1 MVPSWPSRARPR
13 PTTAGRRQVRSVTL
27 TTAGKVPEA
36 LSLLIAVLRSGG
48 AESGSGFLGSLLGG
62 LGRGRSGGRLGGLG
76 GVALE
81 LLGGLRGGHDRQHE
95 VRLHGQLG
103 AGRQ

>member
-13 PTTAGRRQVRSVTL
+13 PTTARRRSVQSVTL

-62 LGRGRSGGRLGGLG
+62 LGRGRSSGGGLGGLG

-81 LLGGLRGGHDRQHE
+81 LLGGLRDGHDRQHE
-95 VRLHGQLG
+95 VRLHGQL
-103 AGRQ
+103 